1 MDFSFSA
8 EQHRLVK
15 RAREFGRTYLTE
27 DNIRL
32 WCNDQGIP
40 DEVSRAYLDAGLGY
54 VGIPEKLGGTSDSI
68 TQQGLII
75 EELTRIAGASLPF
88 QSQAITLELVGEM
101 GNADQ
106 VALANK
112 LFQSTGST
120 GFSLAMSEPTA
131 GSDTFGLK
139 TTVTEQDGEL
149 YLDGRK
155 TFVVNGEF
163 LPYLL
168 VVARDGD
175 ISESD
180 NLSLWL
186 IPLGSEG
193 VSTIHMTKVGQEMN
207 PFCMVDFNHV
217 HVDPSQL
224 VGSRGEG
231 SKRLLR
237 CFEMGRCIVC
247 AASVGLARAALADA
261 ARYAQQRTSF
271 GKPISDYQQ
280 VGAMLTDMEVKVRTM
295 RLLLYQTLNE
305 FDAGK
310 PGSRLSTA
318 LLKRYVPRA
327 ATEVASDALQIF
339 GGIGYTDVTR
349 VSRIWRDCRG
359 NQIAEGTDEVMVRIA
374 TKRVIGQ
381 YLADDP
387 SIDL

>member
-75 EELTRIAGASLPF
+75 EELSRIAGASLPF

-175 ISESD
+175 ISES
-180 NLSLWL
+180 
-186 IPLGSEG
+186 
-193 VSTIHMTKVGQEMN
+193 
-207 PFCMVDFNHV
+207 
-217 HVDPSQL
+217 
-224 VGSRGEG
+224 
-231 SKRLLR
+231 
-237 CFEMGRCIVC
+237 
-247 AASVGLARAALADA
+247 
-261 ARYAQQRTSF
+261 
-271 GKPISDYQQ
+271 KPHD
-280 VGAMLTDMEVKVRTM
+280 T
-295 RLLLYQTLNE
+295 
-305 FDAGK
+305 
-310 PGSRLSTA
+310 
-318 LLKRYVPRA
+318 
-327 ATEVASDALQIF
+327 
-339 GGIGYTDVTR
+339 
-349 VSRIWRDCRG
+349 
-359 NQIAEGTDEVMVRIA
+359 
-374 TKRVIGQ
+374 
-381 YLADDP
+381 
-387 SIDL
+387 